1 MPPSLAL
8 LEAVG
13 TRRLALAR
21 QRHAINL
28 DLPGQEVQRD
38 GSGWR
43 LTSRDMLPV
52 ERYNAEISLLTGMC
66 AARLMLDGGL
76 GILRTLPDP
85 DEHTVHALQRAA
97 HALGVPWPHNAMAG
111 DVLAS
116 LDRGNPHHVVLIDQ
130 ARTLLRGAGYTPFDR
145 AAPDASGHAG
155 IGAPYAHVTAPL
167 RRLVDRYGT
176 EICLALS
183 AGHPAPAWATDALP
197 RLPDAMRDA
206 EHRAHEAER
215 AVVDATEAWLL
226 QRRVGEVFDVQVLDA
241 EHHSATIA
249 LTEPAVRARCDGD
262 NLPAGET
269 IRARL
274 VEADVQSRTVR
285 FQAI

>member
-1 MPPSLAL
+1 
-8 LEAVG
+8 
-13 TRRLALAR
+13 
-21 QRHAINL
+21 
-28 DLPGQEVQRD
+28 
-38 GSGWR
+38 
-43 LTSRDMLPV
+43 V

-66 AARLMLDGGL
+66 AAQLMLDGGI
-76 GILRTLPDP
+76 GVLRTLPDP
-85 DEHTVHALQRAA
+85 DEHTVHSLRHAA
-97 HALGVPWPHNAMAG
+97 HALGVAWPNNALPG

-116 LDRGNPHHVVLIDQ
+116 LDRANPHHVVLIDQ
-130 ARTLLRGAGYTPFDR
+130 ARALLRGAGYTVFDGAVPQVR
-145 AAPDASGHAG
+145 GHAG

-167 RRLVDRYGT
+167 RRLVDRYAT

-183 AGHPAPAWATDALP
+183 ARRPVPPWVKDSLTP
-197 RLPDAMRDA
+197 LPDAMRDA

-226 QRRVGEVFDVQVLDA
+226 QDRIGETFDVMVLDA

-249 LTEPAVRARCDGD
+249 LADPAVRARCEGD

-274 VEADVQSRTVR
+274 TTADVKTRTVR
-285 FQAI
+285 FAALADAGS